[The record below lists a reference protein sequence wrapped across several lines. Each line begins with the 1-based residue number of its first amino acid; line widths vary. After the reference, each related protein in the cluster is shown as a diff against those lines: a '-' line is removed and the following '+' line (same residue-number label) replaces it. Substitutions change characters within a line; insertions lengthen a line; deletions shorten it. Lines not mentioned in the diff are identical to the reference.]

1 MKPIYKERYPH
12 LFQPLIVGKNKVVF
26 NNRVMLAPMGCI
38 PSGGGADADG
48 RINNWGIEA
57 YIEWAKGGF
66 SSVCLPW
73 KFLLMLLMI
82 TCSMHLGQ

>member
-38 PSGGGADADG
+38 QAAAV
-48 RINNWGIEA
+48 RMQME
-57 YIEWAKGGF
+57 E
-66 SSVCLPW
+66 
-73 KFLLMLLMI
+73 
-82 TCSMHLGQ
+82 

>member
-48 RINNWGIEA
+48 RINNWGI
-57 YIEWAKGGF
+57 
-66 SSVCLPW
+66 
-73 KFLLMLLMI
+73 
-82 TCSMHLGQ
+82 